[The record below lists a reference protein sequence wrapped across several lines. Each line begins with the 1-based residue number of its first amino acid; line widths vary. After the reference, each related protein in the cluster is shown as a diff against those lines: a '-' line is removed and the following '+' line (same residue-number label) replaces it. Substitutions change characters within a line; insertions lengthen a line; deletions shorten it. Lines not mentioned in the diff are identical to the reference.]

1 MDMNVEKY
9 NYYKR
14 RNKTMIDLNSMIK
27 DFEKTIKMM
36 ELELVDDTILIIVG
50 FFSVIWFFT
59 YGYKLVI
66 IGGE

>member
-1 MDMNVEKY
+1 MNVEKY

-14 RNKTMIDLNSMIK
+14 RNNTMIDLNSIIK

-36 ELELVDDTILIIVG
+36 ELELVDDTILIVVG

-59 YGYKLVI
+59 YGYKLVN

>member
-1 MDMNVEKY
+1 MDMSVEKY

-14 RNKTMIDLNSMIK
+14 RNKTMIDLNSIIK
-27 DFEKTIKMM
+27 DFEKTVKMM

>member
-1 MDMNVEKY
+1 MNVEKY

-14 RNKTMIDLNSMIK
+14 RNNTMIDLNSIFK

>member
-1 MDMNVEKY
+1 MDMNAVNY

-14 RNKTMIDLNSMIK
+14 RNNTMIDLNSIIK
-27 DFEKTIKMM
+27 DFEKTVKMM

-66 IGGE
+66 VGGE

>member
-1 MDMNVEKY
+1 MVMNAEKY

-14 RNKTMIDLNSMIK
+14 RNDRMINLNSIFK
-27 DFEKTIKMM
+27 DFEKTVKMI

>member
-14 RNKTMIDLNSMIK
+14 RNNTMIDLNSIIK
-27 DFEKTIKMM
+27 DFEKTVKMI

>member
-1 MDMNVEKY
+1 MSVEKY

-14 RNKTMIDLNSMIK
+14 RNNTMIDLNSIIK

-66 IGGE
+66 TGGE

>member
-1 MDMNVEKY
+1 MNVEKY

-14 RNKTMIDLNSMIK
+14 RNNTMIDLNSIIK

-36 ELELVDDTILIIVG
+36 ELELVDDTILIVVG

-66 IGGE
+66 TGGE

>member
-1 MDMNVEKY
+1 MSVEKY

-14 RNKTMIDLNSMIK
+14 RNDRMIDLNSIIK
-27 DFEKTIKMM
+27 DFEKTVKMM

>member
-1 MDMNVEKY
+1 
-9 NYYKR
+9 
-14 RNKTMIDLNSMIK
+14 MIDLNSIIK

-59 YGYKLVI
+59 YGYKVVI
-66 IGGE
+66 IGGEYEWNL

>member
-1 MDMNVEKY
+1 
-9 NYYKR
+9 
-14 RNKTMIDLNSMIK
+14 MIDLNSIIK

-66 IGGE
+66 VGGE

>member
-1 MDMNVEKY
+1 MNVEKY

-14 RNKTMIDLNSMIK
+14 RNNTMIDLNSIIK